1 MYWGSCSSSSLI
13 TAGDGERELKYF
25 YLKTFLSF
33 IFPAY
38 SCWTRSN
45 GDICMNVGTLR
56 YMAIGPIFGM
66 CTQTSCLILWN
77 KCKRTN
83 TGNRQTRQKKSS
95 RFPRQRAFN
104 CQQIQPDR
112 LETYYPLGILRQRPT
127 LLRTIKAFKFLH
139 MAFISKHLHTYII
152 TFVLELQLHFVFVWW
167 TSLVGCVHC
176 PELHWWSCSNSERML
191 CLLWCWNEWNLK
203 KLSQDADGNCLIS
216 LKRASDVM
224 TELTNKCNKQ
234 TNKQTDNA
242 TNKLNATQT
251 FVNPSPDAIFFT
263 NAQL

>member
-1 MYWGSCSSSSLI
+1 MYRSAVLCAPSYIYWGSSSWLISAGEGKGSAWDNTLQQFRQIHFSIWTNDTGNLEKHIFWFWWIQFVIWTDGRKYKYIYIYIFCMYWGSCSSSSLI

-83 TGNRQTRQKKSS
+83 TGNRQTRQKNSS

-112 LETYYPLGILRQRPT
+112 LETYYPLGILRQ
-127 LLRTIKAFKFLH
+127 I
-139 MAFISKHLHTYII
+139 YI
-152 TFVLELQLHFVFVWW
+152 VKDH
-167 TSLVGCVHC
+167 
-176 PELHWWSCSNSERML
+176 
-191 CLLWCWNEWNLK
+191 
-203 KLSQDADGNCLIS
+203 
-216 LKRASDVM
+216 
-224 TELTNKCNKQ
+224 
-234 TNKQTDNA
+234 
-242 TNKLNATQT
+242 
-251 FVNPSPDAIFFT
+251 
-263 NAQL
+263 